1 VRLSDFDLAQ
11 LDEQTV
17 TGLPGTQKDVLLVKL
32 LSDLKEARDRLK
44 ADSRTSSR
52 PPSSDNPWSGSPSDT
67 PEEAS
72 APETQSE
79 TESSPGEKLSAQSP
93 VRR

>member
-1 VRLSDFDLAQ
+1 
-11 LDEQTV
+11 
-17 TGLPGTQKDVLLVKL
+17 VLLVKL

-67 PEEAS
+67 PGDTPEEAS